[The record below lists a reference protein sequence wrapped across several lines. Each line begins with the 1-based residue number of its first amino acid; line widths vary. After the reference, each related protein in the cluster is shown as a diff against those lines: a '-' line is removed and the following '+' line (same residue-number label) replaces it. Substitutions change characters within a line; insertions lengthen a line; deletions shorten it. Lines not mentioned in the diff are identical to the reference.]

1 LLPYSY
7 IMMQNPE
14 YAANFEKL
22 LNRCRERNVAVQTIK
37 AIVRRPWAEG
47 VDRYSATWY
56 EPLTEQ
62 AQIDTAA
69 HWVLGRKGIFLN
81 TVGDVNIL
89 PRVFDAAER
98 FVHAP
103 SELAMEQLLK
113 LQQMA
118 PLFVD

>member
-1 LLPYSY
+1 
-7 IMMQNPE
+7 
-14 YAANFEKL
+14 
-22 LNRCRERNVAVQTIK
+22 
-37 AIVRRPWAEG
+37 
-47 VDRYSATWY
+47 
-56 EPLTEQ
+56 LTEQ

-103 SELAMEQLLK
+103 SEVGHGTIAQIATNGTVVRRLILANDVEHNDVRRTYK
-113 LQQMA
+113 
-118 PLFVD
+118 

>member
-1 LLPYSY
+1 
-7 IMMQNPE
+7 
-14 YAANFEKL
+14 
-22 LNRCRERNVAVQTIK
+22 
-37 AIVRRPWAEG
+37 
-47 VDRYSATWY
+47 
-56 EPLTEQ
+56 
-62 AQIDTAA
+62 
-69 HWVLGRKGIFLN
+69 LGRKGVFLN

-113 LQQMA
+113 LQQMS

>member
-1 LLPYSY
+1 
-7 IMMQNPE
+7 
-14 YAANFEKL
+14 
-22 LNRCRERNVAVQTIK
+22 
-37 AIVRRPWAEG
+37 
-47 VDRYSATWY
+47 
-56 EPLTEQ
+56 LTEQ

-69 HWVLGRKGIFLN
+69 HWVLGRKGVFLN

-113 LQQMA
+113 LQQMS